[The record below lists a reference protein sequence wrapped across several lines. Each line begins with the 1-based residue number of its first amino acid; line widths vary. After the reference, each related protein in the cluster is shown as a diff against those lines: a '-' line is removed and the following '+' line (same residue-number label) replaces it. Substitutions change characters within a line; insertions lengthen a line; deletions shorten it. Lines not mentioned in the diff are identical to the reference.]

1 VTDRT
6 ENRGHHHAPPD
17 APWQP
22 VEADSAGPGTP
33 GRIGR
38 TPVHRGRVL
47 ELSIDR
53 VRFPDGS
60 VGELEFAR
68 HAGASAVLAFMGPPD
83 DPDPRVVLVRQYRY
97 ATGGEL
103 HEVPAGMADFPGEP
117 WETVARRELRE
128 ETGYEAGELR
138 YLTRI
143 YTTPGFTDEVIRI
156 YAAWNLTPGDV
167 ERDVD
172 EFMEV
177 QVVPWAEAVEMVR
190 VGRIT
195 DTKSVTALLWGAT
208 FLRPGG

>member
-1 VTDRT
+1 VTDDGT
-6 ENRGHHHAPPD
+6 PIHHAPAD

-22 VEADSAGPGTP
+22 READEEGPGSP

-38 TPVHRGRVL
+38 TPVHRGRIL
-47 ELSIDR
+47 QLSIDR

-60 VGELEFAR
+60 EGELEFAR
-68 HAGASAVLAFMGPPD
+68 HAGASAVLAFMGPRD

-103 HEVPAGMADFPGEP
+103 YEVPAGMPDYEGES
-117 WETVARRELRE
+117 WEAVARRELRE
-128 ETGYEAGELR
+128 ETGYDAEELH

-143 YTTPGFTDEVIRI
+143 YTTPGFTDEVIRL
-156 YAAWNLTPGDV
+156 YAAWNLTPG
-167 ERDVD
+167 ETARDED

-177 QVVPWAEAVEMVR
+177 QVVPWPEALEMVR

-195 DTKSVTALLWGAT
+195 DTKSVTALLWGAA
-208 FLRPGG
+208 FLSPGG

>member
-1 VTDRT
+1 MT
-6 ENRGHHHAPPD
+6 EDGTPTIHHAPAD

-22 VEADSAGPGTP
+22 READEEGPGSP

-38 TPVHRGRVL
+38 TPVHSGRIL
-47 ELSIDR
+47 QLSIDR

-60 VGELEFAR
+60 EGELEFAR
-68 HAGASAVLAFMGPPD
+68 HAGASAVLAFMGPRD

-103 HEVPAGMADFPGEP
+103 HEVPAGMADYEGEP
-117 WETVARRELRE
+117 WEVVARRELRE
-128 ETGYEAGELR
+128 ETGYNAEELH

-143 YTTPGFTDEVIRI
+143 YTTPGFTDEVIRL
-156 YAAWNLTPGDV
+156 YVAWNLTPGDT
-167 ERDVD
+167 ERDED

-177 QVVPWAEAVEMVR
+177 QVVPWPEALEMVR
-190 VGRIT
+190 LGRIT

-208 FLRPGG
+208 FLRPGI

>member
-1 VTDRT
+1 MTGDDT
-6 ENRGHHHAPPD
+6 SHHAPPD

-22 VEADSAGPGTP
+22 VAADSGGSGSP
-33 GRIGR
+33 GRLSR
-38 TPVHRGRVL
+38 TPVHKGRVL

-68 HAGASAVLAFMGPPD
+68 HAGASAVLAFVGSPD

-103 HEVPAGMADFPGEP
+103 HEVPAGMPDFPGEP
-117 WETVARRELRE
+117 WDVVARRELRE

-156 YAAWNLTPGDV
+156 YAAWNLTPGKV
-167 ERDVD
+167 ERDED

-177 QVVPWAEAVEMVR
+177 QVMPWGRAIEMVR
-190 VGRIT
+190 VGLIT

>member
-1 VTDRT
+1 MTGEEIPV
-6 ENRGHHHAPPD
+6 HHAPPD

-22 VEADSAGPGTP
+22 READDEGPGSP

-38 TPVHRGRVL
+38 TPVHRGRIL
-47 ELSIDR
+47 ELSLDR

-60 VGELEFAR
+60 EGELEFAR
-68 HAGASAVLAFMGPPD
+68 HAGASAVLAFLGPRD

-103 HEVPAGMADFPGEP
+103 HEVPAGMPDYEGEP
-117 WETVARRELRE
+117 WEVVARRELRE
-128 ETGYEAGELR
+128 ETGYEAAELH

-143 YTTPGFTDEVIRI
+143 YTTPGFTDEVIRL
-156 YAAWNLTPGDV
+156 YVAWDLTPGRTAKD
-167 ERDVD
+167 ED

-177 QVVPWAEAVEMVR
+177 QVIPWREALEMVR
-190 VGRIT
+190 LGRIT